1 MDWNQIRRQWQN
13 TSDAVA
19 PVSDSEMLADVR
31 QRESKVRNLVKRRDR
46 LETII
51 AVLLVPVFGYAAWRA
66 GARADWLATF
76 FSLWLTAWVIYV
88 PWHFWRVRRRMAQ
101 PRPEL
106 TLIVYLTQQR
116 DAMLAQ
122 ARMLEQVWI
131 WYLAP
136 CAIGVIGLNLAAAG
150 ATAGTLIYATIV
162 LAFCAFLGRLNR
174 RAARTHFR
182 DLAAQI
188 DQQLARIAEEYEA

>member
-1 MDWNQIRRQWQN
+1 MDWNQIRRQWQS
-13 TSDAVA
+13 TSDATA
-19 PVSDSEMLADVR
+19 PASDSEMLADLR
-31 QRESKVRNLVKRRDR
+31 QRESRVRSLVKRRDR
-46 LETII
+46 LETIV
-51 AVLLVPVFGYAAWRA
+51 AVMLAPVFGYVAWRA
-66 GARADWLATF
+66 GSRADWLAMF

-106 TLIVYLTQQR
+106 ALVEYLGQQR

-136 CAIGVIGLNLAAAG
+136 CAIGVIGLNLAGTG
-150 ATAGTLIYATIV
+150 ATTFTLIYAVIV
-162 LAFCAFLGRLNR
+162 LALCAFLGRMNR
-174 RAARTHFR
+174 RAARIHFR

-188 DQQLARIAEEYEA
+188 DQQLARIAEDCEA